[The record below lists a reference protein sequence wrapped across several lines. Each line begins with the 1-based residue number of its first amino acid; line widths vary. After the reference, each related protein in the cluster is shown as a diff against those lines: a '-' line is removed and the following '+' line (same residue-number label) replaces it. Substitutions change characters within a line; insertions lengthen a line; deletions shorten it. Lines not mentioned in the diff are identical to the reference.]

1 MTKVCWKSDL
11 KASRDL
17 SPRQIEG
24 YDFLLSW
31 FDDWRLARGLSLD
44 RPSAVRFWKE
54 AVTSKE
60 RKDWQLQHWAEALR
74 WFTRWLAI
82 FARRGLKPT
91 SLPERGRNAV
101 ESAGARRGLAR
112 ATRKTYRGWAVRFAA
127 WAGSAER
134 VTDEGCASEWLG
146 VRWLFPAKQ

>member
-60 RKDWQLQHWAEALR
+60 RKDWQLQHWAEVLR

-112 ATRKTYRGWAVRFAA
+112 ATRKTYRRWAVRFAA

-134 VTDEGCASEWLG
+134 VTDEGCAGE
-146 VRWLFPAKQ
+146 